1 MFKILVIA
9 YYFPPTGLS
18 GVQRTLKF
26 VKYMPQYNWEP
37 TVLTT
42 ELTGYYAHDY
52 SLLDEIKDKPVKIVR
67 VKGKEVNSILAKKG
81 TIKMPAEFLRK
92 FLSRLSSTFFIPDN
106 KKGWCTEA
114 YKKAKE
120 LLEQEKYDLIFV
132 TGPPFSTF
140 TMALQL
146 KIEFNIPLA
155 VDYRDLWFGYHF
167 AFYATPFH
175 KIAIKRMEYAVLKAA
190 DFITV
195 TNRRIKEKLMDYYK
209 FITFNDIMILPHGY
223 DPEDFENAT
232 PEKKQHNKMILTYS
246 GIFYEYITPK
256 FFLKAFKELLNERP
270 DIASNIELHF
280 IGFLRKENYRFIKK
294 LGIQSFVK
302 EHGYLSHK
310 EAINKIMMSDVL
322 WMMVGHGKNADTISS
337 GKLFEYFGS
346 KKPIIA
352 CLPDGALK
360 SAASEYGASFLSEPY
375 NVSAIK
381 ENILKTYTLF
391 RLGELPTPNIEYVE
405 KHRRDFLTE
414 LLTKEFQFLVRV

>member
-52 SLLDEIKDKPVKIVR
+52 SLLNDLKDKPVKIVR
-67 VKGKEVNSILAKKG
+67 VKGREVNSLLAKKG
-81 TIKMPAEFLRK
+81 TIKMPAEIIRK

-106 KKGWCTEA
+106 KTAWCKAA
-114 YKKAKE
+114 YIKAKE
-120 LLEQEKYDLIFV
+120 LIETEKFDLIFV
-132 TGPPFSTF
+132 SGPPFSAF
-140 TMALQL
+140 NLGVQL
-146 KIEFNIPLA
+146 KKEFNIPLSI
-155 VDYRDLWFGYHF
+155 DYRDLWFGYHF

-175 KIAIKRMEYAVLKAA
+175 KIAIKRMEYAALKTA

-209 FITFNDIMILPHGY
+209 FITFNDVMILPHGY
-223 DPEDFENAT
+223 DPEDFAKAQ
-232 PEKKQHNKMILTYS
+232 PEKKPNNKMILTYS

-256 FFLKAFKELLNERP
+256 YLLKAFKELTIERP

-280 IGFLRKENYRFIKK
+280 VGFLRKENYKFIKK

-302 EHGYLSHK
+302 EHGYLNHS

-322 WMMVGHGKNADTISS
+322 WLMVGYGRNADTISS

-360 SAASEYGASFLSEPY
+360 SAATEYGASLLSDPDDVEQ
-375 NVSAIK
+375 IK
-381 ENILKTYTLF
+381 QNIIKAYSLY
-391 RLGELPTPNIEYVE
+391 RLNQFPIPNIEFVE

-414 LLTKEFQFLVRV
+414 LITKEFQFLVRV